1 MSFNLNN
8 KINNSFFDFMLH
20 VFGSSYHYTNNF
32 SILINILNMF
42 EYINILFMILN
53 IYRATSIDNGVLEQ
67 VLYYIGFFNVR
78 LIVREHRP

>member
-1 MSFNLNN
+1 
-8 KINNSFFDFMLH
+8 
-20 VFGSSYHYTNNF
+20 
-32 SILINILNMF
+32 MF